1 MPERQPHPIR
11 AALLGAFAG
20 GVAVGAI
27 YLLVVFSD
35 PHAFTSGSTT
45 STGLFFLPFYTAVH
59 AIPGAIAGAA
69 LGSVIEIGRRGRAS
83 SRNFERGS

>member
-20 GVAVGAI
+20 GIAVGAI

-35 PHAFTSGSTT
+35 PHAFTSSSTAPI
-45 STGLFFLPFYTAVH
+45 GLFFLPFYTAVH

-69 LGSVIEIGRRGRAS
+69 LGAVIEIWR
-83 SRNFERGS
+83 SRLAAG